1 MTLAQYEAD
10 LRANIV
16 LLGKITSAA
25 KGKALVPA
33 FTALADQVPSLIAPI
48 LERRAGAERRVAKDV
63 PGSPSRR
70 LGQRRFISQQI
81 VVTV

>member
-33 FTALADQVPSLIAPI
+33 FTVLADQVPGLLPPI
-48 LERRAGAERRVAKDV
+48 LDRRANTERRVAKDV
-63 PGSPSRR
+63 AGSPQRR
-70 LGQRRFISQQI
+70 VGQRRLVSFIQ
-81 VVTV
+81 VTV